1 MNRVAKATDLI
12 PEAHCVMGTMLRPF
26 SLGHHLLL
34 GKVGSPFE
42 GFPTADAG
50 ADDLSI
56 AVLICAASYGDTQE
70 AILSGD
76 WSGIHR
82 RWIQR
87 LKPKFWQRTRFV
99 HEDELQK
106 FAAYL
111 ADGYSRAPVWRHGMS
126 GAATLSA
133 PWELL
138 LTARLGAGGMALDD
152 VLSLYLPAA
161 WYLYHTH
168 AEISQADNCT
178 DIGKWRR
185 VFYTEDDDNR
195 LRAVGRV
202 G

>member
-42 GFPTADAG
+42 GNPGAEAG

-56 AVLICAASYGDTQE
+56 AVLICAAPFSDTQE
-70 AILSGD
+70 AILSGE
-76 WSGIHR
+76 WAEIHR

-99 HEDELQK
+99 HENELLK
-106 FAAYL
+106 FGMYL
-111 ADGYSRAPVWRHGMS
+111 ADGYSRAPVWRHGMNS
-126 GAATLSA
+126 SLTLSA

-138 LTARLGAGGMALDD
+138 IASRLGLAGMSLAD
-152 VLSLYLPAA
+152 VLNLYLPAA
-161 WYLYHTH
+161 WYLYHTQS
-168 AEISQADNCT
+168 EISQADNCA
-178 DIGKWRR
+178 DVSKWRR
-185 VFYTEDDDNR
+185 TFYTEEDDNR
-195 LRAVGRV
+195 LRAAGRV
-202 G
+202 E